1 MSCIVPEENRY
12 KIGSAMGTHR
22 CAYVKSPRWTGFA
35 SYCLRW
41 MICQKNRLREE
52 TGGTRRSPMKRCL
65 GKILIILAVFI
76 NLPVLL
82 PEYALI
88 KWGISVVLLILGG
101 YYLKYMK
108 PKQ

>member
-1 MSCIVPEENRY
+1 
-12 KIGSAMGTHR
+12 
-22 CAYVKSPRWTGFA
+22 
-35 SYCLRW
+35 
-41 MICQKNRLREE
+41 
-52 TGGTRRSPMKRCL
+52 MKRCL